1 MEVIDRTEMARRN
14 DTRRSEITRA
24 NVCGF
29 AEVFFFS
36 RNFRTVSLNFS
47 LNGELLSVI
56 CGTRYT
62 SCRCYLRDCR
72 KNNAGNFI
80 GRLIKRGEKKEK
92 KAACPRLRNADVS
105 RCKHECSGRYTL
117 IRSAAR
123 IPSLPE
129 STRRVHPFQSPSRN
143 LLPRFPALPAAA
155 PLPLNTGGMHERK
168 IAHAG
173 VSDR

>member
-1 MEVIDRTEMARRN
+1 MEVIDGTATARCN

-80 GRLIKRGEKKEK
+80 GRLIKRGEKKGPRARGCVTRTSHGVNTN
-92 KAACPRLRNADVS
+92 AAADTPL
-105 RCKHECSGRYTL
+105 SGVRHAFPHYQ
-117 IRSAAR
+117 
-123 IPSLPE
+123 SLPGA
-129 STRRVHPFQSPSRN
+129 STPFSHPPATYSRA
-143 LLPRFPALPAAA
+143 RFPALPAAA
-155 PLPLNTGGMHERK
+155 PLPLHTGGTHERK

>member
-1 MEVIDRTEMARRN
+1 MRF
-14 DTRRSEITRA
+14 
-24 NVCGF
+24 CGG
-29 AEVFFFS
+29 FFFS

-80 GRLIKRGEKKEK
+80 GRLIKRGGIKRT
-92 KAACPRLRNADVS
+92 AWPRLRNADVS

-129 STRRVHPFQSPSRN
+129 STRRVHPFQPPSRN
-143 LLPRFPALPAAA
+143 LLPRS
-155 PLPLNTGGMHERK
+155 
-168 IAHAG
+168 
-173 VSDR
+173 VSRPSCRSSSSAEHGRDA